1 MAWTITNKQ
10 RDAMTLTLDDGVRV
24 NLPGG
29 GSVIVNSGIAFIEY
43 HGLRYPRVG
52 IWPFPDNQ
60 NVEASYPGRQNIE
73 IRNPQTAVTAIYHHE
88 GP

>member
-1 MAWTITNKQ
+1 MAWTIANRQ
-10 RDAMTLTLDDGVRV
+10 LDAMALTLDDGAHV

-29 GSVIVNSGIAFIEY
+29 GNVIVNSGIVLIEY
-43 HGLRYPRVG
+43 HRLRYPRVG
-52 IWPFPDNQ
+52 IWPFPDNH
-60 NVEASYPGRQNIE
+60 NIEASYPGEQNIE